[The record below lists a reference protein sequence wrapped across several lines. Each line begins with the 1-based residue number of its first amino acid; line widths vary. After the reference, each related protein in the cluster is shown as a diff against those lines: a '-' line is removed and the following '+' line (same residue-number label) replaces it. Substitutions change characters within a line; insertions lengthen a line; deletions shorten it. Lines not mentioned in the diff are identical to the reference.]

1 MHSKFQLVMKKTMF
15 IVAILMSG
23 FIWQNANAQ
32 VSINIGIQPVWGP
45 VGYDYVNYYY
55 MPDIDAYYDVPAHVY
70 VYQDG
75 GVWVRRSYLPP
86 AYASFDL
93 YRGYK
98 VVVNDPNPWL
108 RNDVYRTRYVS
119 YKGHHDQVV
128 IRDSREPRYYEVKE
142 HPMHGQW
149 KGGEGNHPVQHQ
161 ENNHPVQHQGGGGG
175 EKHGGGN
182 GNGGGHGKGH
192 DK

>member
-1 MHSKFQLVMKKTMF
+1 MFLTALV
-15 IVAILMSG
+15 G
-23 FIWQNANAQ
+23 FIFINHGTQAQ
-32 VSINIGIQPVWGP
+32 VGVSVNIGMQPVWGP

-55 MPDIDAYYDVPAHVY
+55 MPDIDVYYDVPAHVY

-93 YRGYK
+93 YHGYK

-108 RNDVYRTRYVS
+108 RNDVYRTKYVG

-128 IRDSREPRYYEVKE
+128 IRDSRDQRYYQIKE
-142 HPMHGQW
+142 HPMHGQYHP
-149 KGGEGNHPVQHQ
+149 ENHPVQHQ
-161 ENNHPVQHQGGGGG
+161 GNNHPVQHQDNNHPVQHQGGGGG
-175 EKHGGGN
+175 ERHGG
-182 GNGGGHGKGH
+182 GNGGGHGGGKGKH
-192 DK
+192 